1 MPKPALILGASGRFG
16 RNMQAALNRHGWRTR
31 AFDRAK
37 DTLSEAARGTDL
49 IVNGWNLAYADWAQ
63 QIPALTEQV
72 IAAAKASGAAVLI
85 PGNLYVYGT
94 DLPPI
99 LGPDTPHRT
108 THPLG
113 RIRLQMEE
121 AYRKAGVKTVIL
133 RAGDFLDTEAT
144 GNWFDRIMAA
154 KVAKGKFTYPGPL
167 NVPHS
172 FAYLPDLTEAAA
184 QVMAHLDDL
193 PAFSDLPY
201 AGFTLTGR
209 EMADAIQRA
218 TGRPLRVS
226 SMNWL
231 PLRMAQPFWKEAKHL
246 LEMRYLW
253 QRPHEVD
260 GTALY
265 ALIPGFSPTP
275 VDKALAQA
283 VKPLL

>member
-37 DTLSEAARGTDL
+37 DTLSEADRGTDL

-260 GTALY
+260 GTALH
-265 ALIPGFSPTP
+265 ALIPGFSQTP